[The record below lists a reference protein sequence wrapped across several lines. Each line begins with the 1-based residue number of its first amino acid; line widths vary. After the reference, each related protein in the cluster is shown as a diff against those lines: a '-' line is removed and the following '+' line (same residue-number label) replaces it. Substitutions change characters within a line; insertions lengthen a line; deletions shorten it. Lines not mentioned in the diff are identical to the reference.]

1 MTTSDDLQTAGPS
14 TVFGVTLE
22 PGERVVYF
30 HRVEPG
36 WQKPVFIIGGLLTF
50 WTILGLVFFVAGLM
64 STTTCYVVTTRRFL
78 QLTRK
83 KAEQIGLDD
92 VVGVR
97 IRYKGNHLDTLALDG
112 KPGTTGL
119 SIDPMGKKELL
130 PLVQRFAADR
140 RVLESMPTTLFDAG
154 TSDKPAR

>member
-1 MTTSDDLQTAGPS
+1 MTTSDALQTAAPA

-50 WTILGLVFFVAGLM
+50 WTILGLVFFAAGLM

-78 QLTRK
+78 QVTRK
-83 KAEQIGLDD
+83 KAEQIRVDD
-92 VVGVR
+92 IAGVR
-97 IRYKGNHLDTLALDG
+97 LRYKGNHLNTLALDG
-112 KPGTTGL
+112 KPGTTDL
-119 SIDPMGKKELL
+119 SFDAEGRKEIL
-130 PLVQRFAADR
+130 PLVQRFAKDR
-140 RVLESMPTTLFDAG
+140 RVLESLPTTLYDRD